1 MTHAE
6 VVRNFGQLFI
16 LAFDGLRLTDEVVEF
31 FRTFRIGGV
40 ILFADNYRD
49 PVQLADLTAE
59 LRERCSTPGA
69 PIWVATDHEG
79 GRVQRFRKGFTRIP
93 PMAELGATD
102 PGKIEQLFRQVGTE
116 LREAGI
122 TLNFAPVA
130 DVCAPDAPGA
140 IGHRAFGSDPE
151 AVAERVA
158 AVVRGLQSAGV
169 TACAKHFPG
178 HGATPE
184 DSHHVLPVVD
194 RTVETL
200 MRHDVVPF
208 TAAIEAG
215 VGAVMSAHVLYPN
228 GDARWPASLS
238 RFWMHEVLRQRLG
251 FAGLIVTDAI
261 EMKALTS
268 RWTPAACGRAALQA
282 GADVLIYYREAHQ
295 YRAFYALRRALQTG
309 GLDADRVAESLER
322 VRRAKSRLLTK
333 DTPATAGTA
342 PSHPPA

>member
-1 MTHAE
+1 MRHDD

-16 LAFDGLRLTDEVVEF
+16 LAFDGRRLTDEVVEF

-49 PVQLADLTAE
+49 PAQLAGLTAE
-59 LRERCSTPGA
+59 LRERCSAPGA
-69 PIWVATDHEG
+69 PLWVATDHEG

-93 PMAELGATD
+93 PMAHLGTSD
-102 PGKIEQLFRQVGTE
+102 PETVERLFQQVGTE

-140 IGHRAFGSDPE
+140 IGHRAFGSDP
-151 AVAERVA
+151 ADVAERVA
-158 AVVRGLQSAGV
+158 AVVRGLQASGV

-184 DSHHVLPVVD
+184 DSHHVLPVVEH
-194 RTVETL
+194 TVEAL
-200 MRHDVVPF
+200 AMRDVVPF
-208 TAAIEAG
+208 AAAIEAG
-215 VGAVMSAHVLYPN
+215 VGAVMSAHVLYPD

-238 RFWMHEVLRQRLG
+238 RFWMREMLRHRLG
-251 FAGLIVTDAI
+251 FEGLIVTDAI

-268 RWTPAACGRAALQA
+268 RWTPEACGLAALQA
-282 GADVLIYYREAHQ
+282 GADVLLYYREAHQ

-309 GLDADRVAESLER
+309 RLDARRIAASLER
-322 VRRAKSRLLTK
+322 VRRAKKRLLKK
-333 DTPATAGTA
+333 DTPEAAETA
-342 PSHPPA
+342 PSRPPR